1 MQKREKILAAA
12 FGAVILVWLG
22 MPVIRST
29 FIEPVESRK
38 NQLKV
43 INQQVDQKEDQELEL
58 LRSARKLGEW
68 VAHSLPPDEHDA
80 QRLYLEWLSD
90 LAELSGM
97 TNLKTSPG
105 RRIREGNTYVAIQV
119 SLEGRATY
127 DQLCQFMLHFYQTE
141 LQQNII
147 SLELDSTGTS
157 KSDPLEVK
165 LTAEGLA
172 LTKAKP
178 REQLFPRAR
187 LSSTV
192 NFDDTSLKVN
202 GTSEFPGEA
211 PFRIRV
217 DQEFMTVKEIKGDT
231 WMIDRGVSQTVPAR
245 YDAGTPVELAPMN
258 QSAEGGTKL
267 QTALTP
273 DAQILKVLSDRHFP
287 LGQSFLI
294 NIDNEILN
302 VVNHSAGEWTVERG
316 LLDTKPT
323 AHSKGAVVIQVPRY
337 LQVLFDYRL
346 IAAANPFAKPVPDK
360 VYKLE
365 LKSIGKQTVVR
376 GNTLDLQLPLAGTNP
391 SQSAPE
397 ISAKTDL
404 PGLVVQ
410 SGKVQWSP
418 PQDQKPGQYPVT
430 IQVTQGDKSIE
441 QKFDIEFLEKNTA
454 PRIDTVSAVTAYQTR
469 PLSLFIKATDA
480 DQPAQKL
487 RFELESGAPE
497 GMRLNAETGELTW
510 TPAVTTELKE
520 YPLTVTV
527 SDSGIPSASSS
538 QKLSIKVALDDAFFT
553 FLTGSIELDG
563 KKIAWVRNR
572 ATNQKQEIGVGDS
585 IDVADIHAVVKSISD
600 KFVILEIDGKTWML
614 PLGENFRS
622 LRNLTSVPVLN

>member
-22 MPVIRST
+22 MPMIRST

-105 RRIREGNTYVAIQV
+105 RRIRKGNTYVAVQV

-273 DAQILKVLSDRHFP
+273 EAQILKVLSDRHFP
-287 LGQSFLI
+287 LGQTFLI

-316 LLDTKPT
+316 LLDTKPA
-323 AHSKGAVVIQVPRY
+323 AHSKGAMVIQVPRY

-376 GNTLDLQLPLAGTNP
+376 GNTLDLQLPLAGINP

-430 IQVTQGDKSIE
+430 IQVTQGDQSIE

-469 PLSLFIKATDA
+469 PLSLFIKATDT

-497 GMRLNAETGELTW
+497 GISLDAETGELTW

-538 QKLSIKVALDDAFFT
+538 QKLSIKVVLDDAFFT

-572 ATNQKQEIGVGDS
+572 ATNQKQEIGVGDK

-600 KFVILEIDGKTWML
+600 KFIILEIDGKSWML

>member
-430 IQVTQGDKSIE
+430 IQVTQGDQIIE